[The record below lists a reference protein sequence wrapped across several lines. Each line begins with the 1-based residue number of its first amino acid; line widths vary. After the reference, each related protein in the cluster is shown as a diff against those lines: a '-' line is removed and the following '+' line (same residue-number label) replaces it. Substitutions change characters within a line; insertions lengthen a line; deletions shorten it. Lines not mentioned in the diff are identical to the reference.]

1 MKPKQLTDEMIID
14 GEIEALEN
22 AINNPRDR
30 DDYSCDFWSNADV
43 LLRAMK
49 ALKKGTVQDG
59 QREIK
64 RAS

>member
-1 MKPKQLTDEMIID
+1 MKPKQLTDGMVID

-22 AINNPRDR
+22 ALNNPRDR
-30 DDYSCDFWSNADV
+30 DDYMCDFWSNADV

-49 ALKKGTVQDG
+49 ALKKGMAQDG
-59 QREIK
+59 PHEIK